1 MKFCSISKS
10 KLLFLAGLFMF
21 STVGVVQAK
30 ECDMSDSV
38 AAGDSAAVRA
48 DCPDQK
54 TDLTVKEHFTSQ
66 KKQKPK
72 STMGAAT
79 AKPDNSRFSTDGT
92 ERPDDL
98 GAKGQGYSDTGPKR

>member
-30 ECDMSDSV
+30 ECDMSDSI

-48 DCPDQK
+48 ECPDEDK
-54 TDLTVKEHFTSQ
+54 AKNKP
-66 KKQKPK
+66 KKQKANPN
-72 STMGAAT
+72 
-79 AKPDNSRFSTDGT
+79 NSRSTDGT
-92 ERPDDL
+92 ERPDDR
-98 GAKGQGYSDTGPKR
+98 GTKGQGYSDTGPKR